1 MTIKLLTQRIL
12 FLLLVIWAAATI
24 TFFIPRLSDKNPVR
38 QRFAELSITGGFSPE
53 DLEVII
59 ASYNQKFGLDKPLW
73 EQYIDYIVSLARFD
87 LGVSMYQYPK
97 TVMDLIVE
105 ALPWTMGLL
114 LVTTILSF
122 IIGNL
127 LGALAA
133 WPHAPNWIR
142 NISTSF
148 VLLLGIPPVLLGLL
162 LIFFIAFRLKALP
175 MSGSYSAGTIPEFS
189 LPFII
194 DVGRHLVLPGLALIL
209 GTVGG
214 WVLSMR
220 GMGVTILGE
229 DYVLFAEHKGLN
241 NATIFKDYYL
251 RNAMLPQVTGFALA
265 LGSVVTSA
273 VVVESIF
280 GLPGLGSVLSR
291 AINANDFLVIYG
303 IVLFIT
309 IAIATLM
316 VLVELIYP
324 LLDPRIRQGS

>member
-1 MTIKLLTQRIL
+1 
-12 FLLLVIWAAATI
+12 
-24 TFFIPRLSDKNPVR
+24 
-38 QRFAELSITGGFSPE
+38 
-53 DLEVII
+53 
-59 ASYNQKFGLDKPLW
+59 
-73 EQYIDYIVSLARFD
+73 
-87 LGVSMYQYPK
+87 
-97 TVMDLIVE
+97 
-105 ALPWTMGLL
+105 
-114 LVTTILSF
+114 
-122 IIGNL
+122 

-133 WPHAPNWIR
+133 WPLAPNWIR

-175 MSGSYSAGTIPEFS
+175 MSGSYSAGTVPELSIPFLIDAAKHQI
-189 LPFII
+189 LPA
-194 DVGRHLVLPGLALIL
+194 LALIL

-229 DYVLFAEHKGLN
+229 DYVLFAEHKGLSSR
-241 NATIFKDYYL
+241 TIFRDYYL

-291 AINANDFLVIYG
+291 AINSNDFLVIYG

-324 LLDPRIRQGS
+324 LLDPRIRQEN